1 MIVDRDGSC
10 SSVGFGVTLNPS
22 TPSPG
27 AEVPFCFKELPMIRD
42 FLLASSWIALGGLLI
57 VSAERS
63 IADDRGVLARAD
75 ASVRTREQIEQDWL
89 RQLVVRPLPPE
100 PLGNRSASA
109 VSTSDDASGAVDG
122 IVDGSYGFHT
132 SLDPSPWWQ
141 VDLLQVV
148 PIDRIVVYN
157 RCDGDVHDRASR
169 IQALISED
177 GQHWHS
183 VYRHDG
189 TPFFGQVDDK
199 PLVIDAADA
208 TARFVRLQLP
218 GPQYLHLDQVQ
229 VYRSGTSE
237 NIALRKPADQS
248 SASPWSRGS
257 LSIAPEPI
265 EDPASVIPEV
275 ADVIRVIERGRMLAA
290 DLQQRGVDVDQELRR
305 LQQIRDELEAGED
318 EPAEDARRDA
328 LLQAQWSVRRLALAN
343 PLLDFEDL
351 LFVKRVPGSFTH
363 MSDQYYGWF
372 SRPGGGLYILED
384 FKSDSPRLRHLTE
397 GMPPGSFLRPDLSYD
412 GRRVLFAYCRHV
424 AGLDREP
431 NKLDKSNVP
440 EDAFYHLYE
449 MNVDGSGLRRLTH
462 GKYDDF
468 DGRYLPDGRI
478 VFLSTRRGQH
488 LQTDLSSA
496 HVSQEGDLPD
506 GYVRCGGGPE
516 RPVAVY
522 TLHVIDRDGTNLRQI
537 SPFEMFEWTPSVDSD
552 GRILYSRWDYVDRD
566 NMPYMSLWSTLP
578 DGTAPQAVYGNYTV
592 DPHCFFEARR
602 VPGSRKIVFTA
613 SAHHAQTG
621 GSLVLLDPRRAS
633 DGDAGMTR
641 LTPEVAFPETEE
653 GWPAT
658 YFAGPLPLCENHYLV
673 SWSAT
678 PLPPGTPRPFW
689 GMPGPANDLGIYLLD
704 AFGNLNLIYRD
715 ATIGSETPLPVRP
728 RTVEPQIPLLSGQ
741 CDSRFGQLL
750 IQDVYQGL
758 PEELRGT
765 IHRLRVVG
773 IPIKTHPTM
782 NYPPLGLTRDDPGKF
797 VLGSVP
803 VEEDGSANLLV
814 PAGVPFFLQTL
825 NAAGQAVQTMRSAT
839 YVQAGQTFACVG
851 CHEPRNSAPHVQPP
865 LLALSRAPSRLAP
878 EPPGTWPL
886 DFEELVGPVLQQ
898 HCLGCHHADGE
909 ADRFDLT
916 GDRAY
921 LTLANYGHPSLREH
935 VMTRYRQ
942 GRSIAN
948 AGASQ
953 ESPLIELLRGGHHDV
968 QLESTDWQRLFVW
981 MDTYGQHAG
990 SFGHEQAED
999 LRRLRQHLADLLEE

>member
-1 MIVDRDGSC
+1 
-10 SSVGFGVTLNPS
+10 
-22 TPSPG
+22 
-27 AEVPFCFKELPMIRD
+27 MIRG
-42 FLLASSWIALGGLLI
+42 FFSAFPWIALGGLLI
-57 VSAERS
+57 DAAGQS
-63 IADDRGVLARAD
+63 IADDRHSAAWED
-75 ASVRTREQIEQDWL
+75 SSTRTREQIEQDWL

-100 PLGNRSASA
+100 PLGNRPAAA
-109 VSTSDDASGAVDG
+109 VSTADDASGAVDG

-132 SLDPSPWWQ
+132 DLEPSPWWQ
-141 VDLLQVV
+141 VDLQQIV

-169 IQALISED
+169 IQTLISED
-177 GQHWHS
+177 GEHWHS

-199 PLVIDAADA
+199 PLVIDGAGA

-229 VYRSGTSE
+229 VFRSGASE
-237 NIALRKPADQS
+237 NIALGKPADQS

-257 LSIAPEPI
+257 LTIAPDPI
-265 EDPASVIPEV
+265 EDLATVIPEV
-275 ADVIRVIERGRMLAA
+275 ADVIRVIERGQMLAA
-290 DLQQRGVDVDQELRR
+290 DLRRRGVDVDQEVRKLK
-305 LQQIRDELEAGED
+305 QVRDKLESEEQA
-318 EPAEDARRDA
+318 PAEDTRRDM

-343 PLLDFEDL
+343 PLLDFDDL

-372 SRPGGGLYILED
+372 SRPGGGVCLLED
-384 FKSDSPRLRHLTE
+384 FKSDSPRLRHLTD

-449 MNVDGSGLRRLTH
+449 MNLDGSGLRRLTH

-496 HVSQEGDLPD
+496 YVSQEGDLPD

-537 SPFEMFEWTPSVDSD
+537 SPFEMFEWTPSIDSD

-602 VPGSRKIVFTA
+602 IPGSRKIVFTA

-621 GSLVLLDPRRAS
+621 GSLVLLDPRRAL
-633 DGDAGMTR
+633 DGEAGMTR

-673 SWSAT
+673 SWSAA

-715 ATIGSETPLPVRP
+715 AAIGSETPLPVRSRP
-728 RTVEPQIPLLSGQ
+728 VEPQIPLLRIGKEITFAFSSPSPYPLPPREKGHRTVISLPILSGE
-741 CDSRFGQLL
+741 CDSRSGQLL
-750 IQDVYQGL
+750 VQDVYQGL
-758 PEELRGT
+758 PEALRGT
-765 IHRLRVVG
+765 IRRLRVVG

-782 NYPPLGLTRDDPGKF
+782 NYPPIGLTRDDPGKF

-825 NAAGQAVQTMRSAT
+825 NA
-839 YVQAGQTFACVG
+839 
-851 CHEPRNSAPHVQPP
+851 E
-865 LLALSRAPSRLAP
+865 
-878 EPPGTWPL
+878 
-886 DFEELVGPVLQQ
+886 
-898 HCLGCHHADGE
+898 GE

-921 LTLANYGHPSLREH
+921 LALANYGQPSLRDH
-935 VMTRYRQ
+935 VMTRYYQ
-942 GRSIAN
+942 GRSVAN
-948 AGASQ
+948 AAILAAKTLAAKSLFAEAHGPVRRSEAVFLVPENGPNWLAVVALSHSKRRVVRRSRWIVPRLTILFWAERKSDRAHAVDRCPDRRSISGPSIRSSGPTMVRPEARPGDQPSAS
-953 ESPLIELLRGGHHDV
+953 SRPLVSVRPASV
-968 QLESTDWQRLFVW
+968 
-981 MDTYGQHAG
+981 A
-990 SFGHEQAED
+990 A
-999 LRRLRQHLADLLEE
+999 